1 MNGSNQIGVN
11 QSFQQNPYRV
21 RNTKPIRAL
30 IFPIDFPDLIGN
42 SDPQKDFAYITDGVS
57 NYFKEMSDGKSVF
70 VWTIYPKFVRY
81 GTKVADANLGGRTAS
96 GYGMF
101 SKEALKLAMQTLD
114 TSAYDLI
121 IYAPPL
127 STTRDQIAISPAFVS
142 NSPNQINAT
151 MLDGQSYDV
160 RFRFPPANV
169 TAHEIGHLM
178 GLADLYNFDA
188 ANEGAANPGKN
199 VNDLQFKYMGIFD
212 LMNWAEGAGVEL
224 TAWNRWLIDIIGDDQ
239 IRCLPT
245 SSTTTLLTPVET
257 KGGVKG
263 AVIPLSTTEALV
275 VESRRALR
283 FDKNM
288 GKESEGVLV
297 YKVNTSIPSG
307 SGPMRV
313 IGRPGSTDALFRDAP
328 LKLNETRIVDGYTIR
343 VIESGVFGDV
353 VEVSRNK

>member
-1 MNGSNQIGVN
+1 
-11 QSFQQNPYRV
+11 
-21 RNTKPIRAL
+21 
-30 IFPIDFPDLIGN
+30 
-42 SDPQKDFAYITDGVS
+42 
-57 NYFKEMSDGKSVF
+57 
-70 VWTIYPKFVRY
+70 
-81 GTKVADANLGGRTAS
+81 
-96 GYGMF
+96 
-101 SKEALKLAMQTLD
+101 
-114 TSAYDLI
+114 
-121 IYAPPL
+121 
-127 STTRDQIAISPAFVS
+127 
-142 NSPNQINAT
+142 
-151 MLDGQSYDV
+151 
-160 RFRFPPANV
+160 
-169 TAHEIGHLM
+169 
-178 GLADLYNFDA
+178 
-188 ANEGAANPGKN
+188 
-199 VNDLQFKYMGIFD
+199 MGIFD
-212 LMNWAEGAGVEL
+212 LMNWAEGPGVEL

-313 IGRPGSTDALFRDAP
+313 IGRPGSTDPLFRDAP

-353 VEVSRNK
+353 VEVSQNK